1 MKIDSVEAI
10 PLTARL
16 KKAQTT
22 SQASYT
28 EISICLVKVRTDE
41 GYWTQVERYITEHTG
56 AMFSHSLCP
65 DCATELFPQDIVDAT
80 PQKV

>member
-41 GYWTQVERYITEHTG
+41 GIEGYGNVLRVSPLPLTQT
-56 AMFSHSLCP
+56 
-65 DCATELFPQDIVDAT
+65 
-80 PQKV
+80 